1 MAGNV
6 MYILMYILVATV
18 VYNIYIR
25 DIASRNPNRYS
36 PSLTTYKCF
45 IDNDY
50 GIYDTKAECEVAL
63 AYSKPKASIDQSCA
77 TKKCIPGAFCND
89 KLVCENTKGA
99 YMPCQPGE
107 CGENLYCAP
116 GSDATGK
123 AQNVCMPSYLA
134 VPSGGKCSDLF
145 LCDAGLTCVSGRCAK
160 KASLQVSV
168 TMTPSVYNVTVNS
181 TDITGTSGTGSAGMH
196 VYSFAGEKL
205 VGTSHY
211 VLPTDTAQFIRD
223 SRDYVKMGVTVLVI
237 CIYNTN
243 ASNIPMTI
251 RSTLGSIGAE
261 ALRYADANYIGIL
274 DFRKRIR
281 LYEDVSPSVLY
292 NKTLLVD

>member
-1 MAGNV
+1 MAGNIT
-6 MYILMYILVATV
+6 YILMYMLIAIVAYN
-18 VYNIYIR
+18 VYVS

-89 KLVCENTKGA
+89 ALVCENTKGA

-107 CGENLYCAP
+107 CADGLYCAP
-116 GSDATGK
+116 GSAPDK
-123 AQNVCMPSYLA
+123 NVCLPSYLA
-134 VPSGGKCSDLF
+134 VQEHGKCSDLF
-145 LCDAGLTCVSGRCAK
+145 LCDAGLECVSGRCAK

-168 TMTPSVYNVTVNS
+168 TMTPDTYNVTVNN
-181 TDITGTSGTGSAGMH
+181 TDITGTGGPGMH
-196 VYSFAGEKL
+196 VYTFSGSKL
-205 VGTSHY
+205 VGTSQY
-211 VLPTDTAQFIRD
+211 TLPTDANRFIRD
-223 SRDYVKMGVTVLVI
+223 SKDYVKIGVTSIII
-237 CIYNTN
+237 CIYKTN
-243 ASNIPMTI
+243 ASDIPMTI

-274 DFRKRIR
+274 DFKKRIR
-281 LYEDVSPSVLY
+281 LYEDVSPRISY
-292 NKTLLVD
+292 NKLITY